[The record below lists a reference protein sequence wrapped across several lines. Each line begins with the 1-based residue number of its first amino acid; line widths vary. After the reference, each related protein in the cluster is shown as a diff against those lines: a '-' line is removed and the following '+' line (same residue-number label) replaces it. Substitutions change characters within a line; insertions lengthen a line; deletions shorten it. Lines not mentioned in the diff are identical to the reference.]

1 MQCCID
7 FVHLSAEAWSVVC
20 GRVIQLLEQ
29 SINRGAHSGMRAA
42 LFFIT
47 DKQTVQGH
55 RSLLSRTRI
64 LIGDAVSLG
73 GNFLQQPASA
83 LFIEFG
89 LVDLGYKGCSKLTG
103 ALRPL
108 ANPFS
113 RPSLFASSLLNVFPP
128 VPNLLP

>member
-29 SINRGAHSGMRAA
+29 SINRGAHRWMRAA

-47 DKQTVQGH
+47 DKQTVQRH
-55 RSLLSRTRI
+55 RTLLSRTRI
-64 LIGDAVSLG
+64 LIGAAVSLG

-83 LFIEFG
+83 LFIAFG
-89 LVDLGYKGCSKLTG
+89 LVDLGYTRFSKLTG
-103 ALRPL
+103 AVR
-108 ANPFS
+108 
-113 RPSLFASSLLNVFPP
+113 SL
-128 VPNLLP
+128 